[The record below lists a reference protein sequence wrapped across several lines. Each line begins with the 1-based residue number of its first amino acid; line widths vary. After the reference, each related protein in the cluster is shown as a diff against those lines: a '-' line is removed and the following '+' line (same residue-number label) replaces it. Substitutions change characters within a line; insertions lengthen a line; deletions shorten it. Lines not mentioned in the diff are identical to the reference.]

1 MSFEKMYCNE
11 SQKSLNQQVL
21 LTNSSME
28 GDERGISVKLI
39 SVKFLVKI
47 KIKQNSGCV
56 NKECIAIFKDI
67 HQNIRAYSRSKKNLD
82 RSMIGKIFLHVT
94 KNQGIAR

>member
-28 GDERGISVKLI
+28 GDERGISVKLQTENRCFWL
-39 SVKFLVKI
+39 KLKL
-47 KIKQNSGCV
+47 
-56 NKECIAIFKDI
+56 NKTQA
-67 HQNIRAYSRSKKNLD
+67 A
-82 RSMIGKIFLHVT
+82 
-94 KNQGIAR
+94 